1 MSAKLTFAKFSGIVL
16 APTKRAWMLD
26 DQKLYA
32 FIGER
37 IRQIRETHSPRMSQQ
52 ELAEILN
59 LKRTS
64 VTNIERGNQKPTLD
78 ALYLLCDHFGLK
90 LESVLPS
97 VSEVTVKEM
106 PAAERSV
113 TVGGKSHE
121 VGAMTAKLV
130 EKLRPITRG
139 R

>member
-1 MSAKLTFAKFSGIVL
+1 
-16 APTKRAWMLD
+16 MLD

-52 ELAEILN
+52 ELAEILK

-78 ALYLLCDHFGLK
+78 ALYLLCEHFGLK
-90 LESVLPS
+90 LENVLPP
-97 VSEVTVKEM
+97 VSEVTVQAM
-106 PAAERSV
+106 PSAELSV
-113 TVGGKSHE
+113 TVGGKSQD

-130 EKLRPITRG
+130 EKLRPTSEADKS
-139 R
+139 

>member
-1 MSAKLTFAKFSGIVL
+1 
-16 APTKRAWMLD
+16 MLD
-26 DQKLYA
+26 HVKLYA

-52 ELAEILN
+52 DLAAILN

-78 ALYLLCDHFGLK
+78 ALYLLCEHFGLK
-90 LESVLPS
+90 LENVLPA
-97 VSEVTVKEM
+97 VADVTVQDKPRE
-106 PAAERSV
+106 ERSV
-113 TVGGKSHE
+113 TVGGKSQE

-130 EKLRPITRG
+130 ERLRPAAR
-139 R
+139 RR

>member
-1 MSAKLTFAKFSGIVL
+1 MV
-16 APTKRAWMLD
+16 D
-26 DQKLYA
+26 DQRLYA

-52 ELAEILN
+52 QLADILK

-78 ALYLLCDHFGLK
+78 ALYLLCEHFGLK
-90 LESVLPS
+90 LENVLPP
-97 VSEVTVKEM
+97 VSEVTVTAM
-106 PAAERSV
+106 PSPERSV
-113 TVGGKSHE
+113 TVGGQSHE

-130 EKLRPITRG
+130 EKLRPTTRG

>member
-1 MSAKLTFAKFSGIVL
+1 
-16 APTKRAWMLD
+16 MLD

-64 VTNIERGNQKPTLD
+64 VTNIECGNQKPTLD
-78 ALYLLCDHFGLK
+78 ALYLLCEHFGLK
-90 LESVLPS
+90 LESVLPA
-97 VSEVTVKEM
+97 VPDVTFREM
-106 PAAERSV
+106 PSAERSV

-130 EKLRPITRG
+130 EKLRPTTRG

>member
-1 MSAKLTFAKFSGIVL
+1 MV
-16 APTKRAWMLD
+16 D
-26 DQKLYA
+26 DQRLYA

-52 ELAEILN
+52 QLADILK

-78 ALYLLCDHFGLK
+78 ALYLLCEHFGLR
-90 LESVLPS
+90 LENVLPP
-97 VSEVTVKEM
+97 VSEVTVTAM
-106 PAAERSV
+106 PSPERSV

-130 EKLRPITRG
+130 EKLRPSTRG

>member
-1 MSAKLTFAKFSGIVL
+1 
-16 APTKRAWMLD
+16 MLD
-26 DQKLYA
+26 DHKLYA

-37 IRQIRETHSPRMSQQ
+37 MRQIRETHSPRMSQQ
-52 ELAEILN
+52 ELADILK

-78 ALYLLCDHFGLK
+78 ALYLLCEHFGLK
-90 LESVLPS
+90 LESVLPP
-97 VSEVTVKEM
+97 VSEVAVKAV
-106 PAAERSV
+106 PSAERSV

-130 EKLRPITRG
+130 EKLRPTNRG

>member
-1 MSAKLTFAKFSGIVL
+1 
-16 APTKRAWMLD
+16 MLD

-52 ELAEILN
+52 ELAEILH

-64 VTNIERGNQKPTLD
+64 VTNIERGNQKPTLES
-78 ALYLLCDHFGLK
+78 LYLLCEHFGLK
-90 LESVLPS
+90 LENVLPP
-97 VSEVTVKEM
+97 VSEVTKTEM
-106 PAAERSV
+106 PSAERSV
-113 TVGGKSHE
+113 TIGGKSHE

-130 EKLRPITRG
+130 EKLRPTRD

>member
-1 MSAKLTFAKFSGIVL
+1 
-16 APTKRAWMLD
+16 MLD
-26 DQKLYA
+26 DQRLYA

-52 ELAEILN
+52 ELAEILK

-64 VTNIERGNQKPTLD
+64 VTNIELGNQKPTLD
-78 ALYLLCDHFGLK
+78 ALYLLCEHFELK
-90 LESVLPS
+90 LETVLPP
-97 VSEVTVKEM
+97 VSEVTVKAM
-106 PAAERSV
+106 PPAERSV
-113 TVGGKSHE
+113 TIGGKSQE

-130 EKLRPITRG
+130 EKLRPTGRG